1 MSKLAKTALI
11 TGITGQ
17 DGSYLAELL
26 ISKGYE
32 VHGVRRRSSSF
43 NSSRLDH
50 IYGDEHF
57 QKKLQL
63 HYADLSDAN
72 SLSSLI
78 YSLKPNE
85 LYNLGAQSHVAV
97 SFVQPVYT
105 LDVNTLGVARLLEA
119 VKLVNP
125 DNECRFYQASTSE
138 MFGASEPPQS
148 EKTPFIPQSPYA
160 IAKLAAHELVR
171 NYRDSYG
178 MYAVNGILFNHESPR
193 RGENFVTRKITLGLA
208 RIKMGLQKNLFLG
221 NLDAVRDWGHAREY
235 VELQWLMLQQ
245 KEPQDFVIG
254 TGRAE
259 TVREFCLLAGKALGY
274 DLVFEGRGI
283 EERGIDRKTSNVIIQ
298 VDPMYYRPAEVEN
311 LRANISKAN
320 SELGWNPRVTLEALV
335 QEMAEE
341 DLLIAKK
348 ELSSSRV
355 IK

>member
-1 MSKLAKTALI
+1 MTKTALI

-17 DGSYLAELL
+17 DGSYLAEFL

-32 VHGVRRRSSSF
+32 VHGIRRRSSSF
-43 NSSRLDH
+43 NTARIDH

-57 QKKLQL
+57 QKRIKL
-63 HYADLSDAN
+63 HYADLTDAN
-72 SLSSLI
+72 SLSSLV

-119 VKLVNP
+119 VKQVTS

-148 EKTPFIPQSPYA
+148 ETTPFIPQSPYA
-160 IAKLAAHELVR
+160 VSKLAAHELVK
-171 NYRDSYG
+171 NYRDSYD

-208 RIKMGLQKNLFLG
+208 RIKLGLQKNLFLG
-221 NLDAVRDWGHAREY
+221 NIDAVRDWGHAREY

-245 KEPQDFVIG
+245 KQPQDFVIG
-254 TGRAE
+254 TGRSE
-259 TVREFCLLAGKALGY
+259 TVRDFCLLAGKALGF
-274 DLVFEGRGI
+274 DLIFEGHGI
-283 EERGIDRKTSNVIIQ
+283 EERGIDRKTNKVIIQ
-298 VDPMYYRPAEVEN
+298 IDPMYYRPAEVEN
-311 LRANISKAN
+311 LRANISTAN
-320 SELGWNPRVTLEALV
+320 VELGWQPSVTLEDLV
-335 QEMAEE
+335 QEMAEA

-348 ELSSSRV
+348 ELSASRV
-355 IK
+355 VK